1 MQDKLEVTEIDLQ
14 RYANRRLNFEISC
27 DIVNSGYVERKV
39 QRDLSSCDWVANK
52 AQLNFLLEARSA
64 AFDVQRDLNDL
75 QTLCKN
81 QPYYEPRLQLTETWG
96 KAIALIQHQQ
106 LRAGKAAFNYQQLLP
121 QDKLPPMLNA
131 GWDALLR
138 RNRKRFV
145 GQHYPSGLNVLMP
158 LPRNY
163 DFMNYDCVTPLYLTR
178 KTQPLAPK
186 PLLIDLQRGIMT
198 NGAHWSEHVAQSYG
212 TRTQGAC
219 ISLVRPVLTNEVNPK
234 CWYGAFPG
242 RDPGTVIVPEEI
254 RSFGA
259 AGVPN
264 ALVVAGSSYDP
275 KVPKPL
281 VAQLLG
287 AKASELS
294 TQLVSAE
301 LAAKLRANFER
312 DWRDDNAG
320 EGFKVATDPTLPE
333 FYGFSDALGSLTRA
347 DVDHFGL
354 GLTDPQ
360 IETYNA
366 QCQRQGAVVPGPV
379 SSTLI
384 A

>member
-1 MQDKLEVTEIDLQ
+1 MQDKLEVTEINLQ

-27 DIVNSGYVERKV
+27 DLVNSGYVERKV

-64 AFDVQRDLNDL
+64 AFDVQRDFKDL

-81 QPYYEPRLQLTETWG
+81 QPYYV
-96 KAIALIQHQQ
+96 QHQQ

-198 NGAHWSEHVAQSYG
+198 NGAQ
-212 TRTQGAC
+212 
-219 ISLVRPVLTNEVNPK
+219 
-234 CWYGAFPG
+234 
-242 RDPGTVIVPEEI
+242 
-254 RSFGA
+254 
-259 AGVPN
+259 
-264 ALVVAGSSYDP
+264 
-275 KVPKPL
+275 
-281 VAQLLG
+281 
-287 AKASELS
+287 
-294 TQLVSAE
+294 
-301 LAAKLRANFER
+301 
-312 DWRDDNAG
+312 
-320 EGFKVATDPTLPE
+320 
-333 FYGFSDALGSLTRA
+333 
-347 DVDHFGL
+347 
-354 GLTDPQ
+354 
-360 IETYNA
+360 
-366 QCQRQGAVVPGPV
+366 
-379 SSTLI
+379 
-384 A
+384 